1 MTTKKKILVVDDDEN
16 IRSLLKDIF
25 QREGYFVEV
34 ASDGKKGFEKACS
47 EQFNLITMD
56 IRMPNWDGV
65 ETILGLNLVNHD
77 LKFLIISGY
86 INELQIEQLKGAT
99 QVIGIIDKPFDTNHL
114 VRIVN
119 ECLQGEK

>member
-16 IRSLLKDIF
+16 IRNLLKDIF
-25 QREGYFVEV
+25 QSEGYIVEV
-34 ASDGKKGFEKACS
+34 VGDGKKGFEKACLVKYD
-47 EQFNLITMD
+47 LITMD

-86 INELQIEQLKGAT
+86 INEHHIDQLKASSH
-99 QVIGIIDKPFDTNHL
+99 VIGILEKPFDTLYL
-114 VRIVN
+114 VRIVKDYF
-119 ECLQGEK
+119 QGEK